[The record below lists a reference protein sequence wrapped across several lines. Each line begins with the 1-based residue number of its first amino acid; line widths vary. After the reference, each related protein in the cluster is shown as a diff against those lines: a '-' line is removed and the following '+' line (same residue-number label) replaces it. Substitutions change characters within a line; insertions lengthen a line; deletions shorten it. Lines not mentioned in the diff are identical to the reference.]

1 MYGIRAT
8 CRVAAILFSFFLA
21 ATAASAQGIGVTPTN
36 VLLAPGQDAAALRVT
51 NHGDRKISF
60 QIRGYSWRQSG
71 AEGEDVLDPTADLVS
86 SPPIATI
93 QPGATQVV
101 RLVLRHSAGP
111 AEKTYRIIFDQ
122 LPSANPSEEVHFLIR
137 LSIPVFAQPEAKVAP
152 LVHWRIINEA
162 GQAWLSAVNQGNRHL
177 TVHDMKIQDEAGNVL
192 QLDIRSP
199 PHILAGASRRWR
211 IVTNAPLARD
221 KAVRLTAGADL
232 GTIDERIVPDAGP

>member
-1 MYGIRAT
+1 VPRS
-8 CRVAAILFSFFLA
+8 RDPLFLLPGGNGRI
-21 ATAASAQGIGVTPTN
+21 SAGIGVTPTN

-101 RLVLRHSAGP
+101 RLVLRHSGGP

-122 LPSANPSEEVHFLIR
+122 LPSASPSEEVHVLIR

-152 LVHWRIINEA
+152 LVHWRITNEA

-177 TVHDMKIQDEAGNVL
+177 TVHDMMIQDEAGHVL